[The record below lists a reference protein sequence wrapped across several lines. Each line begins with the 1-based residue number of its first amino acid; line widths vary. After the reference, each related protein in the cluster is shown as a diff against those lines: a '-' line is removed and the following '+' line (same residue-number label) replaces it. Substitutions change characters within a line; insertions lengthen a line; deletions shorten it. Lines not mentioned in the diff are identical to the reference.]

1 MPIPTSYKSDESICL
16 KQTDKYL
23 SYLNI
28 KGVDTVMTTAGTS
41 QFNLLSNY
49 EIQAL
54 NACVDSY
61 DDKSILGV
69 PPLNTCDAAKFARE
83 NKISSNSYYMALYPD
98 RFYSKETVVDYFS
111 SIREHTE
118 NPLYVHSMFMR
129 GGRGGTWNYT
139 AEVLNDL
146 FEKGIIAGIKEE
158 HTALAESY
166 NVLSQCPNEL
176 DIIVAGG
183 SMRRHQFLRSAGAN
197 SYLAGIG
204 SLFPSVEIDYN
215 MSEDIDKCLQ
225 KETKLFNVFNKH
237 GWHRSLRAGL
247 SELGL
252 CCHFDRS
259 PYPVREDYFLEEIK
273 NIIKEL
279 S

>member
-16 KQTDKYL
+16 EQTEKYL
-23 SYLNI
+23 HYLSDNH
-28 KGVDTVMTTAGTS
+28 VETVMTTAGTS

-49 EIQAL
+49 EIQLL
-54 NACVDSY
+54 NECVDAY
-61 DDKSILGV
+61 TNKAILGI
-69 PPLNTCDAAKFARE
+69 PPLNTYDAVKFVKE
-83 NKISSNSYYMALYPD
+83 NKISLNSCYMALYPD
-98 RFYSKETVVDYFS
+98 RFYSKEAVVDYFS
-111 SIREHTE
+111 RIREYTE
-118 NPLYVHSMFMR
+118 SPLYVHSMFMR
-129 GGRGGTWNYT
+129 DGRGGIWNYT

-146 FEKGIIAGIKEE
+146 FENGIIAGIKEE
-158 HTALAESY
+158 HTVLSESY

-204 SLFPSVEIDYN
+204 SLFPKVEIDYN
-215 MSEDIDKCLQ
+215 MSEEIDKCLQ

-259 PYPVREDYFLEEIK
+259 PYPVREDYFLEEIR